1 MRIFDL
7 KNLKTAAPKEV
18 HKFFNFQLEACGCR
32 VQDFKPVLRLTK
44 AISYFVLLVEAIQIL
59 LSIFRLF
66 DSFVWF
72 FFFSFL

>member
-32 VQDFKPVLRLTK
+32 VEDFKPVLRLTK
-44 AISYFVLLVEAIQIL
+44 AISYFVLLQNHTNIA
-59 LSIFRLF
+59 FNF
-66 DSFVWF
+66 SFV
-72 FFFSFL
+72 